1 MQQWVTNI
9 GATYFAADLN
19 QRRSPN
25 LTLDCIFPLHFLL
38 LRDVGHTVPFFAPIL
53 EKRESRLWA
62 VPPDAYR
69 YRSLNGVAAAWPGAP
84 AKLGYPPNLYTRFR
98 GSCSSSERSP
108 STPLSV
114 FLRPTR
120 PSRIFAHACT
130 RLPRASSWLLAPSSA
145 SSVCS
150 SSSRLSLRNTRPLS
164 WQR

>member
-1 MQQWVTNI
+1 MANI
-9 GATYFAADLN
+9 GATYFAAEVN

-38 LRDVGHTVPFFAPIL
+38 LRDVGHTAPFFAPIL

-108 STPLSV
+108 STPLGAS
-114 FLRPTR
+114 P
-120 PSRIFAHACT
+120 AHAPLVHFRPRMHT
-130 RLPRASSWLLAPSSA
+130 LPRASSWLLAPSSA
-145 SSVCS
+145 CSVCS
-150 SSSRLSLRNTRPLS
+150 SSS
-164 WQR
+164 